1 MPVVDARAIWQR
13 IETLHAVT
21 YFAPE
26 SIEAAKRAG
35 LRGFWMG
42 YFGFRASPLGPVPA
56 AVIEATFAN
65 FHPSM
70 VRRAV
75 PDAWSFADPAELL
88 SVRATAAAAA
98 LRRLAPSVDGVA
110 AEAVPLLD
118 AVITAADATGR
129 PLFAANRDVPSPA
142 DPVEALW
149 QSCTSLREHRGD
161 GHVAAL
167 VAAGVDGCEAHLL
180 FVADREIS
188 PGVHFDH
195 RGWTEDDQSDALGRL
210 RDRGLV
216 VDDCVVLT
224 DAGRRLRSDVEA
236 ATDAAAAV
244 PFDAALSEAERER
257 LMELL
262 TTPAVEVARSG
273 VLPYPN
279 PMGLPSVAS

>member
-1 MPVVDARAIWQR
+1 MDARAIWQR

-26 SIEAAKRAG
+26 SIEAAKAAG
-35 LRGFWMG
+35 LHGFWMG
-42 YFGFRASPLGPVPA
+42 YFGFRGSPLGPVPA
-56 AVIEATFAN
+56 AVVEAAFAN

-75 PDAWSFADPAELL
+75 PDAWSFADPAELVV
-88 SVRATAAAAA
+88 VRADAAAAA
-98 LRRLAPSVDGVA
+98 LRRLSPSVADVA
-110 AEAVPLLD
+110 DEATPLLA
-118 AVITAADATGR
+118 AVVAAADATGR
-129 PLFAANRDVPSPA
+129 PLFAANRDVPAPA
-142 DPVEALW
+142 DPVAAMW

-167 VAAGVDGCEAHLL
+167 VAAGIDGCEAHLL
-180 FVADREIS
+180 FVADREIP

-195 RGWTEDDQSDALGRL
+195 RGWSEDDQSAAVARL

-216 VDDCVVLT
+216 AGDRLVLT
-224 DAGRRLRSDVEA
+224 EAGRRLRDDVEA
-236 ATDAAAAV
+236 ATDAVAAV
-244 PFDAALSEAERER
+244 PYDNALSEAERDR

-262 TTPAVEVARSG
+262 TTPAVEVAASG

-279 PMGLPSVAS
+279 PMGLPSVAD